1 MKSTDKIHLLRL
13 FAFIGIIAVAVGS
26 RLYSGGLCSVWRNG
40 TYTVYGAHDE
50 ETVYDR
56 IPILGVRSAYERI
69 DTRGGEQTA
78 LDMLEKSRA
87 TVAGVET
94 VGKTKIYY
102 AYSPYCGKGE
112 QTVYGT
118 VNVMIAVRGDSVAAG
133 SPLLKGSY

>member
-56 IPILGVRSAYERI
+56 IPILGVRGVYERI

-78 LDMLEKSRA
+78 LDMLENRA
-87 TVAGVET
+87 RRWLEWKPSERQRYITR
-94 VGKTKIYY
+94 IRR
-102 AYSPYCGKGE
+102 
-112 QTVYGT
+112 
-118 VNVMIAVRGDSVAAG
+118 IAARVSKPFTAR
-133 SPLLKGSY
+133 